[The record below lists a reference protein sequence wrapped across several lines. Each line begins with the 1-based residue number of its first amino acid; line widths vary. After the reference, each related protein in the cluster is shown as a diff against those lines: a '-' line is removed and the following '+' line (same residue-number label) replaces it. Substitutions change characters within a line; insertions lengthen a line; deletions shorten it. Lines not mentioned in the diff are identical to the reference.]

1 MTRVLLVLEATE
13 GGTLTHLRDLV
24 LGLDPAEFELTVAV
38 GVSRGP
44 GAEADLE
51 RFRRHG
57 ATVLVGPLQRA
68 VRPLTDLRALLW
80 LRRIIA
86 AGRYDLVHAHSS
98 KAGLLARL
106 AARMARVPSLYTPNG
121 WSFLNAEFTPWRQ
134 RLFAALERRAAR
146 WSRFILPVSAGEMQA
161 ALDWGITTPDRLI
174 TARNGIDLAEL
185 RRATPL
191 TRAELGLASD
201 ALVAVTIGRRAAQKG
216 DRYLLSAWQAMVA
229 THPRAILLLIGDG
242 PLEAEL
248 RAQADALGIADSVR
262 FLGRVPRADVYLP
275 LADLFVLPSLF
286 EGCPYALMEAMAL
299 GRACVATAVQGSA
312 ELIESGVTG
321 LLVEPAD
328 SDALAQAL
336 LRLAG
341 DEELRAGL
349 GRAASRFADEQL
361 DVRRQVEQVAEVYR
375 RVAAGGEARSTVA
388 SGA

>member
-24 LGLDPAEFELTVAV
+24 LGLDQAEFELTVAV
-38 GVSRGP
+38 GLSRGP
-44 GAEADLE
+44 GAEAELE
-51 RFRRHG
+51 RFRQRG

-68 VRPLTDLRALLW
+68 VRPVTDLRALLW
-80 LRRIIA
+80 LRRIIR
-86 AGRYDLVHAHSS
+86 AGRFDLVHTHSS
-98 KAGLLARL
+98 KAGLLGRL
-106 AARMARVPSLYTPNG
+106 AARMANVPSLYTPNG
-121 WSFLNAEFTPWRQ
+121 WSFLNAEFSPRRQ

-161 ALDWGITTPDRLI
+161 ALDWGITTPDRLV

-185 RRATPL
+185 RRHTPL

-216 DRYLLSAWQAMVA
+216 DSYLLVAWQAMVA
-229 THPRAILLLIGDG
+229 AHPHAVLLLIGDG

-248 RAQADALGIADSVR
+248 RAQAEALGIADSVR

-341 DEELRAGL
+341 DEELRWGL
-349 GRAASRFADEQL
+349 GRAAARFADEQL
-361 DVRRQVEQVAEVYR
+361 DVRRRVEQVATVYR
-375 RVAAGGEARSTVA
+375 RVAGERDR
-388 SGA
+388 G